1 MRLLSLYL
9 SLERASETRKVSGQE
24 REREREREREGQDC
38 AFTDGDAFAAGA
50 KTTFSSSSC
59 SSSESGETLKKG
71 SARHGEESKV
81 TLSKL
86 LG

>member
-9 SLERASETRKVSGQE
+9 SLERASETRKVSGQ
-24 REREREREREGQDC
+24 EREREREREGQDC